1 MTAGGTRSLIS
12 GFAVAAGLALLV
24 APVRAQQDAATVAVG
39 SQSAPVTIG
48 DLVAPVALYPDELLG
63 QVLVISATPQ
73 EVLDLGNWLID
84 NDTLSGGA
92 AQDAAK
98 AAGFSVPA
106 QYLAL
111 FPQVVDNMCQQIDW
125 TTQLGNAYTDTPK
138 DVMAAIQA
146 KRAEAVKAGTLKSG
160 KQLTVTNKKGD
171 DGKTYIEI
179 TPTDP
184 KVIYVPVYNPVTVYV
199 QTPAP
204 AAAPAPK
211 AVTNT
216 TVVVQQQSGVSSSD
230 AAAIGILSFGV
241 GMIVGAAIHTNYYP
255 YPAWGYGGMWYG
267 GHPWYPPPYR
277 PPYYPGYRPVY
288 AYHPPASYHWNQVNR
303 QTNITINNNNYY
315 NNINNNSNNRYRNS
329 NNKNNAARPGQ
340 LPAGNRGQGN
350 AGRGEYKGA
359 RPGTNDRPGGGMA
372 NNNRPGAGGAGTAN
386 NRPGAGGAGTRD
398 TRPGAGGGGVA
409 AGNNARPG
417 GAGGDRGY
425 GGAAAGGGAGA
436 NRPAPQNRPQPQQ
449 QPQARPAPQSRPSTG
464 GGTFGSAGGGSGS
477 SARAASSRGHAS
489 AGAHAGGGG
498 GRRR

>member
-1 MTAGGTRSLIS
+1 MAEAGGRSLVAA
-12 GFAVAAGLALLV
+12 FALTAGLALLTTP
-24 APVRAQQDAATVAVG
+24 ARAQQDQATVAVG
-39 SQSAPVTIG
+39 SQSAPVTLG
-48 DLVAPVALYPDELLG
+48 DIVAPVALYPDQLLG
-63 QVLVISATPQ
+63 QVLVISQTPQ

-111 FPQVVDNMCQQIDW
+111 FPQVVDNMCQQLDW
-125 TTQLGNAYTDTPK
+125 TTQLGDAYTDKPK
-138 DVMAAIQA
+138 DVMAAIQT

-230 AAAIGILSFGV
+230 AAAIGLLSFGV
-241 GMIVGAAIHTNYYP
+241 GMMVGAAIHTNYYP
-255 YPAWGYGGMWYG
+255 YPVWGYGGMWYG

-288 AYHPPASYHWNQVNR
+288 AYHPPATYHWNQVNR

-329 NNKNNAARPGQ
+329 NNTTRPGQ
-340 LPAGNRGQGN
+340 LPAGNRGSGS
-350 AGRGEYKGA
+350 RGEYKGA
-359 RPGTNDRPGGGMA
+359 RPSTADRPGGGMGSA
-372 NNNRPGAGGAGTAN
+372 NNRPGAGGAGTAN
-386 NRPGAGGAGTRD
+386 VNRPGAGGAGTAN
-398 TRPGAGGGGVA
+398 TRPAAGGGAA
-409 AGNNARPG
+409 AGGTARPSAG
-417 GAGGDRGY
+417 GADRGY
-425 GGAAAGGGAGA
+425 GGAAAGGGAA
-436 NRPAPQNRPQPQQ
+436 TRPATPQNRPQQ
-449 QPQARPAPQSRPSTG
+449 QPQARPTPSTG

-489 AGAHAGGGG
+489 AGPPVHAGGGG